1 MSNTDA
7 NNELFIK
14 LLPKHDPS
22 IRAYIRAS
30 IPDPAD
36 VADVMQNVS
45 IIAWKKFEILENPET
60 EFGKW
65 VCVIARYEILKF
77 RRGKARDRLVLD
89 SDIVEK
95 LADEGIEETDERDH
109 WINALQHCLGKL
121 PNSRRKLLLEAYH
134 PESSMQDI
142 AKQMNKKTNALYQ
155 ILSRLRIKLVDC
167 IEKET
172 SRETT

>member
-45 IIAWKKFEILENPET
+45 IIAWKKFAILETPET
-60 EFGKW
+60 DFGKW

-77 RRGKARDRLVLD
+77 RRGKARDRLILD
-89 SDIVEK
+89 PDIVDK
-95 LADEGIEETDERDH
+95 LVEEGIEETAERED
-109 WINALQHCLGKL
+109 WIKTLQLCLGKL
-121 PNSRRKLLLEAYH
+121 PKSRRQLLLQAYH
-134 PESSMQDI
+134 PDHSIKDI
-142 AKQMNKKTNALYQ
+142 AKQMNKKSNALYQ
-155 ILSRLRIKLVDC
+155 ILSRLRLKLVDC

-172 SRETT
+172 SRENT